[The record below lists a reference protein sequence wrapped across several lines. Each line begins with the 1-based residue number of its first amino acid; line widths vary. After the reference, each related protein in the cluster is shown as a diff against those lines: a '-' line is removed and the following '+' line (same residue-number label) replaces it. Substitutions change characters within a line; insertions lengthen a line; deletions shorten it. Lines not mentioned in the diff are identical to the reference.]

1 MRNKIQQGIEQVTTI
16 GKKVATDTK
25 ENVQNLLEKIQ
36 DENTKA
42 LLKKYNPVFPSEFFS
57 ENFSYPNMIV
67 IVDDAVRKNIA
78 VCKGS
83 IGWKSF
89 VKDIEVL
96 HLYDEA
102 IKDSGLQFVP
112 VPSCD
117 SIYYVDGFDRKKYI
131 KLDNYFENA
140 QNSKLAE
147 LEHIAFSLGAKSYTV
162 ELEESSTK
170 ERIATKKV
178 FEKVELP
185 VGTSKKKAESSAD
198 NSSESKETIS
208 KKVLKKAT
216 FTNGA
221 VPVQPEL
228 KWFKYDDEMTNLIK
242 MRLSGQINDNSMR
255 DYSISLEG
263 SAYSSIG
270 ASTAA
275 KIDAAVSKLE
285 SGAGYNISNQE
296 KQENKKK
303 LVFKIQF

>member
-1 MRNKIQQGIEQVTTI
+1 MDPLHTSIFFLTASSTI
-16 GKKVATDTK
+16 TIILGQLNSSEKNSFGKTG
-25 ENVQNLLEKIQ
+25 L
-36 DENTKA
+36 
-42 LLKKYNPVFPSEFFS
+42 YFFS
-57 ENFSYPNMIV
+57 RAF
-67 IVDDAVRKNIA
+67 
-78 VCKGS
+78 
-83 IGWKSF
+83 
-89 VKDIEVL
+89 
-96 HLYDEA
+96 
-102 IKDSGLQFVP
+102 
-112 VPSCD
+112 
-117 SIYYVDGFDRKKYI
+117 
-131 KLDNYFENA
+131 
-140 QNSKLAE
+140 
-147 LEHIAFSLGAKSYTV
+147 AFSLGAKSYTV

-170 ERIATKKV
+170 ERIATKKA
-178 FEKVELP
+178 FEKVDLP
-185 VGTSKKKAESSAD
+185 IGTSKKKAESSAD
-198 NSSESKETIS
+198 SSSESKETIS

-221 VPVQPEL
+221 TPVQPEL

-296 KQENKKK
+296 KQESKKK